1 MKRFF
6 FALVFCCGMFTLL
19 FAQQWPDTISCGPF
33 KAGHIQGFTVDKQHQ
48 WVYYSYTTMLVKT
61 DLQGNVIGTVKGLLG
76 HLGCLAFNK
85 ADGRVYGSL
94 EYKDDSI
101 GKGILK
107 MEKVDK
113 QFENAFYI
121 AIFDG
126 EKITQMDMDAEK
138 DGIMKTVYLPTV
150 LADYLAEVDVNGK
163 PFAHRLACSGIDGV
177 SFGPKFGKVNGKYYL
192 TVAYGVY
199 SDLQRTDNDYQVLQ
213 QYDISKWSAYE
224 HPLSQNNLHRNGP
237 QKPNGQYFVYTGNTN
252 YGVQNLEYDED
263 LKGWWM
269 AVYTGKKP
277 LFPNYSLFLADGSRC
292 VKENLKGI
300 PYMKKGKVVPLKRQ
314 GKRDELTGIYGW
326 HFPLGSTGICAL
338 GEGFYYFSDNFSNK
352 DGQGSVLRLFKYVGN
367 EDVPF
372 EAVK

>member
-33 KAGHIQGFTVDKQHQ
+33 KTGHIQGFAVDKQHQ

-163 PFAHRLACSGIDGV
+163 PFVHRLACSGIDGV

-213 QYDISKWSAYE
+213 QYDISKWSGYE

-277 LFPNYSLFLADGSRC
+277 LFPNYSLFLADGSISQITSAI
-292 VKENLKGI
+292 K
-300 PYMKKGKVVPLKRQ
+300 MDKVASCAYLNM
-314 GKRDELTGIYGW
+314 
-326 HFPLGSTGICAL
+326 LGMRM
-338 GEGFYYFSDNFSNK
+338 FR
-352 DGQGSVLRLFKYVGN
+352 LRR
-367 EDVPF
+367 
-372 EAVK
+372 